1 MVSMEQLVGFVAVAE
16 ELHYGRAAARLR
28 MTQPPLS
35 RRVQALERELGVELF
50 DRSRRTI
57 RLTPA
62 GRAFLAEARKVLHAS
77 QEAVLTARR
86 TPRGDAGVVTLGFT
100 ATTAYSFLERVVTE
114 AAARLPGVELVL
126 REMVTAAQVEALLA
140 GAVDVGMVRP
150 PVRTADIRT
159 APLTSEPLLA
169 ALPEGHP
176 LAVRAPYPGV
186 ADFDGEPFIMYSPSE
201 ARYFHEVLIALF
213 RAAGVQPVHRQYLS
227 QVHTILAMVKA
238 GLGLALVPAAAAAL
252 RMDGVV
258 LRPVTGLPEGG
269 PGPGTVRLDLAWR
282 AGNDNPALPRLLR
295 VIRRLAG
302 DRQGSPI
309 T

>member
-35 RRVQALERELGVELF
+35 RRIQALERELGVELF
-50 DRSRRTI
+50 DRTRRAV

-62 GRAFLAEARKVLHAS
+62 GRAFLAEARKVLQVS

-86 TPRGDAGVVTLGFT
+86 TPRGDAGVVTLAFT

-114 AAARLPGVELVL
+114 AGARLPGVELVL
-126 REMVTAAQVEALLA
+126 REMVTAAQVEALLS

-169 ALPEGHP
+169 ALPDGHP
-176 LAVRAPYPGV
+176 LAVRAPYPSV
-186 ADFDGEPFIMYSPSE
+186 ADLDGEPFIMYSPSE
-201 ARYFHEVLIALF
+201 ARYFHEVLVAVF
-213 RAAGVQPVHRQYLS
+213 RTAGVQPVHRQYLS
-227 QVHTILAMVKA
+227 QVHTVLAMVKA
-238 GLGLALVPAAAAAL
+238 GLGLALVPAAASAL

-258 LRPVTGLPEGG
+258 LRPVTGLG
-269 PGPGTVRLDLAWR
+269 PDTVRLDLAWR
-282 AGNDNPALPRLLR
+282 AGNDNPALAPLLR
-295 VIRRLAG
+295 AIRRLAG
-302 DRQGSPI
+302 DREGSPI

>member
-35 RRVQALERELGVELF
+35 RRIQALERELGVELF
-50 DRSRRTI
+50 DRTRRAV

-62 GRAFLAEARKVLHAS
+62 GRAFLAEARKVLQVS

-86 TPRGDAGVVTLGFT
+86 TPRGDAGVVTLAFT

-114 AAARLPGVELVL
+114 AGARLPGVELVL
-126 REMVTAAQVEALLA
+126 REMVTAAQVEALLS

-169 ALPEGHP
+169 ALPDGHP
-176 LAVRAPYPGV
+176 LAVRAPYPSV

-201 ARYFHEVLIALF
+201 ARYFHEVLVAVF
-213 RAAGVQPVHRQYLS
+213 RTAGVQPVHRQYLS
-227 QVHTILAMVKA
+227 QVHTVLAMVKA
-238 GLGLALVPAAAAAL
+238 GLGLALVPAAASAL

-258 LRPVTGLPEGG
+258 LRPVTGL
-269 PGPGTVRLDLAWR
+269 GPGTVRLDLAWR
-282 AGNDNPALPRLLR
+282 AGNDNPVLAPLLR
-295 VIRRLAG
+295 AIRRLAG
-302 DRQGSPI
+302 DREGSRI